1 MREIIRI
8 DYNGVLAEYPTAF
21 RDTHF
26 TRKPV
31 GLG

>member
-1 MREIIRI
+1 MREIIII
-8 DYNGVLAEYPTAF
+8 DYNGVLAESF